1 MQIRLGK
8 NVIYRVLLGES
19 AMKIRQ
25 ATIEDSAVIAQL
37 ITQLIEASGYEDLV
51 SPEQI
56 EKSLRKMA
64 DSDVYQVL
72 LAEDQGQIVGLLSL
86 NFRHTLF
93 HPALS
98 AFIDELVVEQG
109 HRRQGV
115 GQQLIAEA
123 IERCRAAGCCEIE
136 VSTEQ
141 SNKAAQKF
149 YRQHGFSH
157 EAVLFEL
164 EFGKS
169 GD

>member
-1 MQIRLGK
+1 
-8 NVIYRVLLGES
+8 
-19 AMKIRQ
+19 MKIRH

-37 ITQLIEASGYEDLV
+37 MAQLIEASGYEDLQV
-51 SPEQI
+51 SPGQI
-56 EKSLRKMA
+56 EESLRKMA
-64 DSDVYQVL
+64 DSHAYQVL
-72 LAEDQGQIVGLLSL
+72 LAEEKGQVVGLLSL
-86 NFRHTLF
+86 SFRHTLF

-98 AFIDELVVEQG
+98 AFIDELVVEQS
-109 HRRQGV
+109 HRRRGV
-115 GQQLIAEA
+115 GRQLVAEA

-136 VSTEQ
+136 VSTER
-141 SNKAAQKF
+141 SNEAAQKF